1 MMTAIIALLVLG
13 ALAWW
18 TWKAPR
24 LSCSTV
30 WALVGA
36 ILISAAIVCITPGD
50 LRARMLWTSYALP
63 CIWVVL
69 VLWSYWE
76 AKIWRLL
83 SGMLGFTAIS
93 AVLVFFFKPVI

>member
-1 MMTAIIALLVLG
+1 MTVLIAIVIVAAAL
-13 ALAWW
+13 WW
-18 TWKAPR
+18 TWKSRR
-24 LSCSTV
+24 LSCSTR

-36 ILISAAIVCITPGD
+36 ILISAALVCITPGD

-63 CIWVVL
+63 CIWVIL

-83 SGMLGFTAIS
+83 SGMLGVSALS
-93 AVLVFFFKPVI
+93 AVLVVFFKPMI